1 MMPFLFCIIL
11 FWLVA
16 CENDSLSANEP
27 PLSSSSSSEPVPFSS
42 SAFFS
47 SSSELRMSS
56 SSAFVESSSSSV
68 LKSSASVSVFKG
80 LIIQNGDETTTVNRW
95 EADSVFIQAPGRF
108 WLLAQEPLGE
118 LETETLEGMGIYK
131 QRCYEGYRYYLYDYE
146 GPYQEDLS
154 IMTLCLMKSKR
165 SVSKSALD
173 EVVNYSLYNTFD
185 ADESVLDGI
194 VFKNRGKEFLLK
206 RIDDDSVSVQAAG
219 RFWLV
224 LDYPL
229 DRFGAEALEEIGVGR
244 VTCSALHQDQLEMT
258 ICLMKSEMDV
268 NKSAMVSAL
277 NGFYNTFSVDDT
289 TKLEVDVSDAD
300 WVVENE
306 IVDAKVYCWDDVSM
320 DACKAIVESCQ
331 GENVSLDRSV
341 VLTTASLETIDCL
354 AENRDV
360 LDIDVF
366 RERYEILD

>member
-1 MMPFLFCIIL
+1 MPFLFCIIL

-16 CENDSLSANEP
+16 CENDSLSVNEP
-27 PLSSSSSSEPVPFSS
+27 PLGSSSSNEQESFSS
-42 SAFFS
+42 SAFLSLSSEQQVS
-47 SSSELRMSS
+47 SSSIF
-56 SSAFVESSSSSV
+56 AESSSSSV

-80 LIIQNGDETTTVNRW
+80 LIIQNGDETTMVNRW
-95 EADSVFIQAPGRF
+95 EADSVFIQAPGRV
-108 WLLAQEPLGE
+108 WLRAQEPLGKQ
-118 LETETLEGMGIYK
+118 ETETLEGMGIYK

-146 GPYQEDLS
+146 GPYQENLS
-154 IMTLCLMKSKR
+154 IMTLCPMKAKK

-173 EVVNYSLYNTFD
+173 EVVNHSLYNTFD

-229 DRFGAEALEEIGVGR
+229 DRIGAEALEEIGVGR

-289 TKLEVDVSDAD
+289 TKLEVDFSDAD

-306 IVDAKVYCWDDVSM
+306 IVNAKVYCWDDVSM

-331 GENVSLDRSV
+331 GENVSLDRTV
-341 VLTTASLETIDCL
+341 VLSTASLEAIDCL